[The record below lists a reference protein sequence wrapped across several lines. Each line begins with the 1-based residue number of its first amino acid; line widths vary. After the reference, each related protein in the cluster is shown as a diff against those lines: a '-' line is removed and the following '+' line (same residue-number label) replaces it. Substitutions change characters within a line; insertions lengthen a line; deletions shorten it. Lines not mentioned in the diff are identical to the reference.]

1 MSDVTEA
8 IVSEEDDGIRVD
20 RWFKRNRPD
29 VSFTLVA
36 RWARTGALRVD
47 GQKVTPGDRL
57 VAGQVLRIP
66 PVEEVEERPA
76 VWTRTVVEL
85 TQEEIEYAQSL
96 VIHRDD
102 HAIVINKPPGLATQ
116 GGTKTKTHVDRLLD
130 ALKFG
135 RPDRPRLVHRLDK
148 DTSGVLLLAR
158 TANAAGFFSKAFS
171 GRTAHK
177 VYWALVVGDPQP
189 DDGMIVAPLAKMP
202 GTGGEKMT
210 IDEKN
215 GLSAKTRYR
224 VIDRAG
230 TRAAW
235 VEFEPLTGRTHQ
247 IRVHSAEA
255 LSCPIVGDAKY
266 GGPDAF
272 LTGGVSRKLHLHA
285 RSLTVD
291 HPSGNT
297 LTITAPLP
305 SHMLDSWE
313 MLGFEKDAPSREE
326 TGEFDPMAATW
337 AAEGGAPSV
346 GTGKKRRG
354 GSGPRGPARTG
365 DDYAKARTFAK
376 RNSRRGARRLKKP
389 KGRPA

>member
-1 MSDVTEA
+1 MSTVTEA
-8 IVSEEDDGIRVD
+8 IVSDEDDGIRVD

-47 GQKVTPGDRL
+47 GRKVAPGDRL
-57 VAGQVLRIP
+57 TAGQVLRIP
-66 PVEEVEERPA
+66 PVEEVEEERPA
-76 VWTRTVVEL
+76 IWTRTPVDL
-85 TQEEIEYAQSL
+85 TPDEIEYAQSL

-102 HAIVINKPPGLATQ
+102 YAIVINKPPGLATQ

-135 RPDRPRLVHRLDK
+135 RPDKPRLVHRLDK

-177 VYWALVVGDPQP
+177 KYWALVVGDPQP
-189 DDGMIVAPLAKMP
+189 DEGMIVAPLAKMP

-215 GLSAKTRYR
+215 GLPAKTRFR
-224 VIDRAG
+224 VIERAG
-230 TRAAW
+230 TKAAW

-247 IRVHSAEA
+247 IRVHAAEA
-255 LSCPIVGDAKY
+255 LGCPIVGDAKY
-266 GGPDAF
+266 GGADAF

-285 RSLTVD
+285 RSLTIE
-291 HPSGNT
+291 HPSGT
-297 LTITAPLP
+297 PLTITAPMAQ
-305 SHMLDSWE
+305 HMRDSWE
-313 MLGFEKDAPSREE
+313 MFGFADDAPAREE
-326 TGEFDPMAATW
+326 DDLFDPLAESGVAAGDL
-337 AAEGGAPSV
+337 AAARKGP
-346 GTGKKRRG
+346 KKRAAFK
-354 GSGPRGPARTG
+354 PRTG
-365 DDYAKARTFAK
+365 DDYVKARQFAK

-389 KGRPA
+389 KGRPS

>member
-1 MSDVTEA
+1 MSNVTKA
-8 IVSEEDDGIRVD
+8 IVSDEDDGVRVD

-29 VSFTLVA
+29 ISFTLVA

-47 GQKVTPGDRL
+47 GRKVSPGDRL
-57 VAGQVLRIP
+57 EAGMVLTIP
-66 PVEEVEERPA
+66 PAEAFEERPQ
-76 VWTRTVVEL
+76 VWSRTPVDL
-85 TQEEIEYAQSL
+85 TPEEIEYAQSL

-102 HAIVINKPPGLATQ
+102 YAIVINKPPGLATQ
-116 GGTKTKTHVDRLLD
+116 GGTKMKTHVDRLLD

-135 RPDRPRLVHRLDK
+135 RPDKPRLVHRLDK

-171 GRTAHK
+171 GRTAKK

-215 GLSAKTRYR
+215 GLPAKTRYR
-224 VIDRAG
+224 VIERAG
-230 TRAAW
+230 TKAAW

-247 IRVHSAEA
+247 IRVHAAEA
-255 LSCPIVGDAKY
+255 LGRPIVGDAKY
-266 GGPDAF
+266 GGADAF

-285 RSLTVD
+285 RSLTID
-291 HPSGNT
+291 HPSGT
-297 LTITAPLP
+297 PLTITAPMAQ
-305 SHMLDSWE
+305 HMLDSWE
-313 MLGFEKDAPSREE
+313 MFDFSKDAPPRE
-326 TGEFDPMAATW
+326 TADGFDPMADSGV
-337 AAEGGAPSV
+337 AAGDLSAARKGP
-346 GTGKKRRG
+346 KKRP
-354 GSGPRGPARTG
+354 SFKPRTG
-365 DDYAKARTFAK
+365 EDYVKARQLAK

>member
-1 MSDVTEA
+1 MSNVTQA
-8 IVSEEDDGIRVD
+8 IVSDEDDGIRVD

-47 GQKVTPGDRL
+47 GQKVSPGDRL
-57 VAGQVLRIP
+57 TAGQVLTIP
-66 PVEEVEERPA
+66 PVEELEEQPQ
-76 VWTRTVVEL
+76 VWSKTPVEL
-85 TQEEIEYAQSL
+85 TPDEIEYAQSL
-96 VIHRDD
+96 VIYRDD
-102 HAIVINKPPGLATQ
+102 YAIVINKPPGLATQ

-135 RPDRPRLVHRLDK
+135 RPDKPRLVHRLDK

-177 VYWALVVGDPQP
+177 KYWALVVGDPQP
-189 DDGMIVAPLAKMP
+189 DEGMIVAPLAKMP

-210 IDEKN
+210 IDEKE
-215 GLSAKTRYR
+215 GLPAKTRYR
-224 VIDRAG
+224 TIERAG
-230 TRAAW
+230 TKAAW

-247 IRVHSAEA
+247 IRVHAAEA
-255 LSCPIVGDAKY
+255 LGCPIVGDAKY
-266 GGPDAF
+266 GGAEAF

-285 RSLTVD
+285 RSLTIE
-291 HPSGNT
+291 HPSGKP
-297 LTITAPLP
+297 LTITAPMAQ
-305 SHMLDSWE
+305 HMLDSWD
-313 MLGFEKDAPSREE
+313 MFGFADDVAPRAGDDLFDPLADSGVAAGDLAGTRKSYKKRPSFQPR
-326 TGEFDPMAATW
+326 TGE
-337 AAEGGAPSV
+337 
-346 GTGKKRRG
+346 
-354 GSGPRGPARTG
+354 
-365 DDYAKARTFAK
+365 DYVKARSFAK